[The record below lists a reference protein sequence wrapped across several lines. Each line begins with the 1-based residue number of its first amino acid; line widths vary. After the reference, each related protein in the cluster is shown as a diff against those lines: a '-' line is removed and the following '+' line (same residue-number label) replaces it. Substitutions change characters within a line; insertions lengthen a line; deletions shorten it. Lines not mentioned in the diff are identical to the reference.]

1 MREQAGL
8 RSPACGV
15 KAREPPPG
23 GAPRWEGP
31 PPPGRVRTIGRPGF
45 SRKVRAGAHPS
56 GPERSR
62 TMGDQD
68 EARGNSGGGPKRY

>member
-1 MREQAGL
+1 VREQAGL

-15 KAREPPPG
+15 KARDPPSGIRGGKAFPSG
-23 GAPRWEGP
+23 GA
-31 PPPGRVRTIGRPGF
+31 RTIGRPGF

>member
-1 MREQAGL
+1 MRERAGL
-8 RSPACGV
+8 RSPARGA
-15 KAREPPPG
+15 KARDPLG
-23 GAPRWEGP
+23 GPRWEGRP
-31 PPPGRVRTIGRPGF
+31 PRGAARTIGRPGF

>member
-15 KAREPPPG
+15 KARDPLAGSEV
-23 GAPRWEGP
+23 
-31 PPPGRVRTIGRPGF
+31 GRPFSRGRARTIGRPGF

>member
-1 MREQAGL
+1 VREQAGL
-8 RSPACGV
+8 RSPACGA
-15 KAREPPPG
+15 KARDPPRG
-23 GAPRWEGP
+23 GPRWEGRDP
-31 PPPGRVRTIGRPGF
+31 FPARTIGRPGF

>member
-8 RSPACGV
+8 RSPACEV
-15 KAREPPPG
+15 KARECLHDIRG
-23 GAPRWEGP
+23 GKAFKKAC
-31 PPPGRVRTIGRPGF
+31 TIGRPGF
-45 SRKVRAGAHPS
+45 SRKVRAGAHSS